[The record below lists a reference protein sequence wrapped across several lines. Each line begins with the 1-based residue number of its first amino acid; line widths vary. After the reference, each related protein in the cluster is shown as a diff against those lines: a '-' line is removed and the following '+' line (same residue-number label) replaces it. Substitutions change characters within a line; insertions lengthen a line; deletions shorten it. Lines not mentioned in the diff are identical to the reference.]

1 MIARRINPN
10 NIVKADPA
18 VAAAIN
24 AGQPLQIT
32 NVPTGSQDLLVKL
45 CVDGAR
51 PELIATQAV
60 DPGGTG
66 YGQAVPRNSPSLLVL
81 LGGAVVAGDLLK
93 VSSGK
98 FVKCGV
104 GDQGW
109 LRALQAG
116 TANDHVNAEAAD
128 KVA

>member
-1 MIARRINPN
+1 MIARRINPQ
-10 NIVKADPA
+10 NIVKADP
-18 VAAAIN
+18 VVSGPIG

-32 NVPTGSQDLLVKL
+32 NVPSGSQDLLVKL
-45 CVDGAR
+45 CADAGR
-51 PELIATQAV
+51 PDMVVTQAV
-60 DPGGTG
+60 DYGGSG
-66 YGQAVPRNSPSLLVL
+66 YGQAIPRNSPAVLVT

-116 TANDHVNAEAAD
+116 AANDHVNAEAAD